1 MKINIQ
7 KFQGG
12 GQSYYYS
19 TDLMA
24 ATEGAEGTGSSTSGG
39 GDDDDIKILNN
50 EILNKITD
58 SNLPNE
64 VAIFEQAYMN
74 VMRKARNNLDI
85 SADLA
90 SLRTMMSSILS
101 NQHTLQNAESRAT
114 TNKSMDDIAIDASGS
129 IFATT
134 KDGNVEKVSFR
145 KFDRSKHRALTYGEL
160 GQLRRTRPELVND
173 QSAIFSI
180 GNSIGTEVISD
191 YIMDVLTKI
200 GKSTSKQD
208 ATLTLE
214 SVFHKK
220 ANMSTKDYL
229 ALKDLATLA
238 DHIGLD
244 ALFNTTQVASD
255 KNLNEAMA
263 YLFHMLPAQMERQLI
278 GSYIGNG
285 GTYRDAKKQKGLVL
299 GAALSMV
306 NDHTEEIA
314 LDYDKDLNE
323 AAGTQAGR
331 ASTGTQKEFN
341 LNMVEQWIMGMR
353 PGEFKISDH
362 TSKNQYSITIKG
374 SRLPQLTTT
383 NNARISNKPMNIA
396 LDASIGMLLDKSK
409 IYIGETPISEGGL
422 QNIAYTSDEVGKV
435 NMPIL
440 NNGDIDWVGFHGS
453 SQAEEY
459 IKKNNITDI
468 NQKIKIHQDYR
479 SFCTYDPKT
488 GELVPINPNKVGS
501 YLLTFGYTTSDFAE
515 LGDNQL
521 SWLLEDDVKEQTQGL
536 LESIY
541 AEAATRHGISGIQGY
556 KKRKDLYKVP
566 VFVKIS
572 EHAALNALTYSG
584 HGARVPQ
591 RSMEEDML
599 TEQLGAPLTEENFVD
614 GRGELMWQ

>member
-7 KFQGG
+7 KFQSG
-12 GQSYYYS
+12 GQSYYRS

-24 ATEGAEGTGSSTSGG
+24 ATEASGGTNSSTNSEEA
-39 GDDDDIKILNN
+39 DDIKILNN

-74 VMRKARNNLDI
+74 VMRKAKNNLDI
-85 SADLA
+85 SSDLA
-90 SLRTMMSSILS
+90 DLRTMMSSILS
-101 NQHTLQNAESRAT
+101 NQKTLSNAEQRAT
-114 TNKSMDDIAIDASGS
+114 TNKSMDDVAIDSSGS
-129 IFATT
+129 IFAMT
-134 KDGNVEKVSFR
+134 KDGHVEKVSFR
-145 KFDRSKHRALTYGEL
+145 KFDSSKHRALTYGEL

-191 YIMDVLTKI
+191 YIMDVLTKV

-285 GTYRDAKKQKGLVL
+285 GTYKEAKKQKGLVL

-306 NDHTEEIA
+306 NDHTEEFTN

-323 AAGTQAGR
+323 IAGTQAGKT
-331 ASTGTQKEFN
+331 STGTQKEFN
-341 LNMVEQWIMGMR
+341 LNMIEQWIMGMR

-362 TSKNQYSITIKG
+362 NSKNQYTITVKG
-374 SRLPQLTTT
+374 SRLPQLTTA
-383 NNARISNKPMNIA
+383 NNTRVSNKPMNIA
-396 LDASIGMLLDKSK
+396 LDSSIGMLLDKSK
-409 IYIGETPISEGGL
+409 IYLGETPISEGGL
-422 QNIAYTSDEVGKV
+422 QNVAYTSDEVGKV
-435 NMPIL
+435 SMPIL

-453 SQAEEY
+453 SKAEEH
-459 IKKNNITDI
+459 IKNNNITDI

-488 GELVPINPNKVGS
+488 GELVPINPNKVAS

-515 LGDNQL
+515 LEDNPL
-521 SWLLEDDVKEQTQGL
+521 SWLLEDDVKEQMQGL

-541 AEAATRHGISGIQGY
+541 TEAKTRHGISGIQGY

-584 HGARVPQ
+584 HGSRVPQ

-599 TEQLGAPLTEENFVD
+599 TEQLGVPLTENNFVD